1 MFLGGAIPV
10 KGERE
15 ITPIK
20 GGKRSLLTNRNGSK
34 HAGTMSRGGGDK
46 SGEKMT
52 GKHAPTY
59 QINKSA
65 GEEPGP
71 AGQ

>member
-1 MFLGGAIPV
+1 MFFGGTIPM

-20 GGKRSLLTNRNGSK
+20 GGKRSLLTNGNGSK
-34 HAGTMSRGGGDK
+34 HAGTMSGGGGNK

-59 QINKSA
+59 QMKNSR
-65 GEEPGP
+65 
-71 AGQ
+71 